1 MDAIADQEA
10 NLISMTSLQEGAE
23 FEKDI
28 NNIIGIISNVEKN
41 MNHQKLTN
49 QFKKNTDISFNRR
62 KLEMTRTI
70 MSQNNHQQLFMK
82 KRNQMNYLETSMHAR
97 QKGLKSPREAVSNT
111 FTNSS

>member
-1 MDAIADQEA
+1 MSEEKISPKVSPRVKRGGYLDAIADQEA

-70 MSQNNHQQLFMK
+70 MSQNNH
-82 KRNQMNYLETSMHAR
+82 
-97 QKGLKSPREAVSNT
+97 
-111 FTNSS
+111 